1 MATQAEL
8 YTLALSQGLTPE
20 RARVAAAIAM
30 AESGGN
36 ANAHNTNAKTGDNSY
51 GLWQINMIEGR
62 DIDVAKRRREIG
74 ISSNEQLFD
83 PATNARAMK
92 VISGNGTNFYPWT
105 TYSKGKHLQYLNNPV
120 ADLGSK
126 DPSWLE
132 KFTKFVAG
140 NTIVGP
146 VAGTADAGA
155 SAANSLGSAI
165 ETLNKGARWVSNSEN
180 WLRVGYVAG
189 GAVLVVSGL
198 VMVVQSTTAGRA
210 AMGLIPAGRV
220 ANVAKKLK

>member
-8 YTLALSQGLTPE
+8 YTLALSQGLTPD
-20 RARVAAAIAM
+20 RAKVAAAIAM

-36 ANAHNTNAKTGDNSY
+36 ANAHNTNADTGDDSY
-51 GLWQINMIEGR
+51 GYWQINMLGDLGPE
-62 DIDVAKRRREIG
+62 RRKAFG

-92 VISGNGTNFYPWT
+92 VVSGGGTNFYPWS
-105 TYSKGKHLQYLNNPV
+105 TYAKGKHLPYLNNPV
-120 ADLGSK
+120 TDQGSN

-132 KFTKFVAG
+132 KLGKAVALPI
-140 NTIVGP
+140 TGP
-146 VAGTADAGA
+146 IDAA
-155 SAANSLGSAI
+155 QNLGSI
-165 ETLNKGARWVSNSEN
+165 VETVNKTARWVSNSEN

-189 GAVLVVSGL
+189 GGVLVVAGL
-198 VMVVQSTTAGRA
+198 VMVMQSTSVGRA
-210 AMGLIPAGRV
+210 AMNLVPAGRV